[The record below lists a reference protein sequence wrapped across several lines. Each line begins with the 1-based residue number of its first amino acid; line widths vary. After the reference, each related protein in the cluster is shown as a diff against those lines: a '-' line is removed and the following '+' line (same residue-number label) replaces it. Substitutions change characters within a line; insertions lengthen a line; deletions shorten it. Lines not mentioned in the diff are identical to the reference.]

1 MLKKDKL
8 RNLIKNLVLLQK
20 NNVINFTFFYF
31 YVILDVVVSM
41 KIKKLSNQFKELI
54 NIIKKDFL
62 LEIFFIM
69 SNLLNA
75 LILRIVTV
83 GNGLSISPLLMDLLF
98 LILLSLLSPL
108 FKRKNRG
115 KFFITISVILALMC
129 VINSIYYN
137 YYSSFAS
144 ISMLATA
151 VFAKDVGDAIV
162 QNVLKPI
169 DLIYIWQIIAIYI
182 CYHKLKKFNYFNH
195 EIKISKKEVVKKGLI
210 TAFIILIISF
220 FSMPLVAWARLYK
233 LWNRESVVI
242 NYGIYI
248 YQVDDFIQSLTPQ
261 INSIFGHDNALKNV
275 SDYYE
280 ENKKE
285 TSENEYTSI
294 FEGKN
299 VLVIHYES
307 MQTFPMYL
315 SFNNEEVTPNLNKLS
330 EEGIFFSNFYSQVG
344 VGTSSDAEFTFNTS
358 LMPSTSGTVFVNY
371 FDREYISTPKLLKEK
386 GYYTF
391 SMHGNTGDFWNRNI
405 MHENL
410 GFDKFY
416 SKDSYIIDETIGLG
430 LSDKSF
436 YNQSIEIIKNI
447 KEEQEKPYYG
457 LLITLTNHTP
467 FSDLELIDKYPTTV
481 DVEIDNQTVT
491 RQYLNGTTMGNYLRS
506 VHYADEAL
514 GEFINALDEEG
525 LLEDTVLVIYG
536 DHDAR
541 LSYNDFN
548 LLYNYD
554 PVTDGIKTEE
564 DEGYIPYNKY
574 TYELDR
580 KVPFIIWTKD
590 KEFNVE
596 VTTPTGMID
605 ALPTLGNMLG
615 IKSDYAL
622 GTDIF
627 SIKDKDNTIAFID
640 GSFLTSK
647 IYYNTPKGE
656 IYSISNEPIT
666 EDYIKERTTY
676 SSDLIEVSNDII
688 SYDLITELKSMK

>member
-1 MLKKDKL
+1 M
-8 RNLIKNLVLLQK
+8 
-20 NNVINFTFFYF
+20 
-31 YVILDVVVSM
+31 SM
-41 KIKKLSNQFKELI
+41 KIKKLKTKLKEILKV
-54 NIIKKDFL
+54 IKDDYLF
-62 LEIFFIM
+62 EAFFII
-69 SNLLNA
+69 SNLLNG
-75 LILRIVTV
+75 LILRIITV
-83 GNGLSISPLLMDLLF
+83 NNGLSISPLLMDLLF
-98 LILLSLLSPL
+98 LILVCLLSLL
-108 FKRKNRG
+108 FKRKNRS
-115 KFFITISVILALMC
+115 KFFLAMSILLNLIC
-129 VINSIYYN
+129 VINSVYYH

-144 ISMLATA
+144 ISLLATA

-162 QNVLKPI
+162 ENVLQI
-169 DLIYIWQIIAIYI
+169 VDLIYIWQIIFIYI
-182 CYHKLKKFNYFNH
+182 CYRHLKKQNYFSR
-195 EIKISKKEVVKKGLI
+195 EVKKSKKQVVKKGLK
-210 TAFIILIISF
+210 ISF
-220 FSMPLVAWARLYK
+220 ILLLISAIFMPLNAWARLYK

-242 NYGIYI
+242 NFGVYI

-261 INSIFGHDNALKNV
+261 LNSIFGHDNALKNV

-280 ENKKE
+280 ENKYVE
-285 TSENEYTSI
+285 STNEYTDI
-294 FEGKN
+294 FKGKN

-307 MQTFPMYL
+307 MQTFPMSL
-315 SFNNEEVTPNLNKLS
+315 SFNGEEVTPNLNKLA

-371 FDREYISTPKLLKEK
+371 FDREYVSIPSLLKEQ

-391 SMHGNTGDFWNRNI
+391 SMHGNTGDFWNRNT

-416 SKDSYIIDETIGLG
+416 SKDSYVIDETIGLG

-447 KEEQEKPYYG
+447 KEEQGTPYYG

-467 FSDLELIDKYPTTV
+467 FSDLELMDEYPTTIN
-481 DVEIDNQTVT
+481 VEIDNQTIT
-491 RQYLNGTTMGNYLRS
+491 RDYLEGTTMGNYLRS

-514 GEFINALDEEG
+514 GEFIQKLDEEG

-554 PVTDGIKTEE
+554 PITDKVKTEE

-590 KEFNVE
+590 QEYNIE
-596 VTTPTGMID
+596 VTTPMGMID
-605 ALPTLGNMLG
+605 ALPTLGNMIG
-615 IKSDYAL
+615 IHSDYQL

-627 SIKDKDNTIAFID
+627 SIEDNDNTVTFID

-647 IYYNTPKGE
+647 IYYNAPKGE

-688 SYDLITELKSMK
+688 SYDLITELKNMK